1 MVVVIDEWEA
11 FEGLVMVEDVI
22 EEISATSVI
31 KSIWK
36 NPTPQSNASRT
47 VATQLTGAFLCYSE

>member
-1 MVVVIDEWEA
+1 MVVAIDEWEA

-22 EEISATSVI
+22 EEISATSVV

-36 NPTPQSNASRT
+36 NPTPQSSASGT
-47 VATQLTGAFLCYSE
+47 VATQLMGAFILLQ